1 MASLLNDLQESA
13 ERERDLQNQLH
24 LLDEEAAVIRKNIDS
39 IEQDKEALEFE
50 LERYKMRFGTLD
62 EPKRPENGKGV
73 SSEKEAEL
81 RLQLMM
87 TEQEAT
93 VMRRRI
99 VELEGRLEE
108 LQGPEPMDTS
118 TEEDKKG
125 RQKLVQL
132 FLVLLHVECYIGRSD
147 QYCAPN

>member
-1 MASLLNDLQESA
+1 MAALLNDLQESA

-24 LLDEEAAVIRKNIDS
+24 LLDEEAAVIRKNIDT
-39 IEQDKEALEFE
+39 IETEKEALEFE

-73 SSEKEAEL
+73 GSEKEAEL

-99 VELEGRLEE
+99 VELENRLEE
-108 LQGPEPMDTS
+108 IQGAPEPMDTS
-118 TEEDKKG
+118 TTDDDKKG
-125 RQKLVQL
+125 KELVAVTMNNWK
-132 FLVLLHVECYIGRSD
+132 FAHTMKRPIT
-147 QYCAPN
+147 